1 MKRWRCTEIKQR
13 IHICTYID
21 AILYTWRSSPHDYFV
36 AKRAAGHCHQPETSE
51 RVDVGEQDDINDGPD
66 IITVLTSVA
75 GAGCSNRP
83 TPWEKLRAREQAKC
97 RHRGAVAEMRAPEL
111 SLTFTII
118 SVIIQL
124 LMCASGRKQSCT

>member
-1 MKRWRCTEIKQR
+1 
-13 IHICTYID
+13 
-21 AILYTWRSSPHDYFV
+21 
-36 AKRAAGHCHQPETSE
+36 
-51 RVDVGEQDDINDGPD
+51 VGEQDDNDRPD

-83 TPWEKLRAREQAKC
+83 TPWEKLRASEQAKC

-118 SVIIQL
+118 SIIMQL
-124 LMCASGRKQSCT
+124 LMCASGGKQSCT